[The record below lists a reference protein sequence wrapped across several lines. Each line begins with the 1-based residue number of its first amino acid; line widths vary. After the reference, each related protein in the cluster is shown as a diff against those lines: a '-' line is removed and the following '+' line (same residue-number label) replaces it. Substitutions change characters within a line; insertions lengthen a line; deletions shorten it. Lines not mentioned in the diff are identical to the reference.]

1 MKLEQRLVVPTSRS
15 NLWDLLMDMAR
26 VGRCFPGVEQV
37 TAVDDQTYQGEM
49 RVRVGPVSL
58 NMSGTI
64 LVLERDKDSWH
75 ASMRLDGV
83 ARRIGGAVHATM
95 EMDLKELTPDETE
108 LIIAS
113 DVSFLGKLGELG
125 QPVIRSKAD
134 SVLQEFARNL
144 SREAAD
150 SDA

>member
-1 MKLEQRLVVPTSRS
+1 MKLEQRLVVPTSRG

-37 TAVDDQTYQGEM
+37 TAVDDQTYQGAM
-49 RVRVGPVSL
+49 RVRVGPVGF

-64 LVLERDKDSWH
+64 LVLERDKDRWH
-75 ASMRLDGV
+75 ASLRLDGV
-83 ARRIGGAVHATM
+83 DRRIGGAVHANM
-95 EMDLKELTPDETE
+95 EMDLNELTPEETE

-134 SVLQEFARNL
+134 SVIQEFARNL

-150 SDA
+150 SHA

>member
-49 RVRVGPVSL
+49 RIRVGPVSL

-64 LVLERDKDSWH
+64 LVLERDKDRWH

-83 ARRIGGAVHATM
+83 ARRIGGGVHATM

-134 SVLQEFARNL
+134 SVIQEFARNL

-150 SDA
+150 SEG